1 MPRHLLESDL
11 ARIERELRLPR
22 DFTRAPV
29 GTDEW
34 IEAVEID
41 DA

>member
-1 MPRHLLESDL
+1 MPRYLLEW
-11 ARIERELRLPR
+11 ELGHLDQQLPR
-22 DFTRAPV
+22 DFTRPSAYA
-29 GTDEW
+29 DDW